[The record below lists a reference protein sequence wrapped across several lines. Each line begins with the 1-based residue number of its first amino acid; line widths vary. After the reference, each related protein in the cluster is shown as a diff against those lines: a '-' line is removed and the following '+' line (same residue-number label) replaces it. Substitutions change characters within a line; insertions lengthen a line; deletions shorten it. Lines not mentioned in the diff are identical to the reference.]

1 MTSEDLQNLLG
12 IDINFQSAAE
22 RQKYLKAMHLYG
34 LDPNAYYQEIEMS
47 SPYVNTH
54 SDTNYHYEA
63 MALHSHAFYEI
74 LCCRSSCGAEYLVGS
89 RRYALQK
96 GDIILVRPGVSHCAI
111 LPDPLPIPYKRDIIW
126 LSAAFQDSF
135 QRLLGLPPVSYEKD
149 LPTYLIRTAGTPW
162 EFLCDKIHE
171 GVLMEKKQ
179 QYTWQTMVLGNTM
192 MVISYLRQ
200 AYQSQT
206 AQPLHAEAPDLLDDI
221 IAYLEAHY
229 QEKLVMA
236 EVAKQFFISERTIST
251 LFRKRLG
258 ITFGQFLTQRRLV
271 EAKSLILKGTTLD
284 LVAQLTGFADYSTFY
299 RAFRKEF
306 GIAPLQFRKNNIP
319 SEEHT
324 ILL

>member
-1 MTSEDLQNLLG
+1 M
-12 IDINFQSAAE
+12 
-22 RQKYLKAMHLYG
+22 
-34 LDPNAYYQEIEMS
+34 
-47 SPYVNTH
+47 
-54 SDTNYHYEA
+54 
-63 MALHSHAFYEI
+63 
-74 LCCRSSCGAEYLVGS
+74 
-89 RRYALQK
+89 
-96 GDIILVRPGVSHCAI
+96 PGHPS
-111 LPDPLPIPYKRDIIW
+111 
-126 LSAAFQDSF
+126 
-135 QRLLGLPPVSYEKD
+135 
-149 LPTYLIRTAGTPW
+149 YLIRTAGTPW

-200 AYQSQT
+200 AYLSQT

-229 QEKLVMA
+229 REKLVMA

-271 EAKSLILKGTTLD
+271 EAKSLILKGTNLD